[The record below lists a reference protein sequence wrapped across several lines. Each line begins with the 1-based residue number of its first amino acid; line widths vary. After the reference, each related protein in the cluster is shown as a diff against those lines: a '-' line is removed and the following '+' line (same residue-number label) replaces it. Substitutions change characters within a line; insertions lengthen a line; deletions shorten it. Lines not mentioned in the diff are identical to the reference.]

1 MRPFLSDY
9 WDALLDWLNEP
20 TGLKITTVEITRWN
34 ALFTLIVVN
43 ASAAYAYEVGS
54 WRLFALLV
62 GGYVLGALVMFII
75 RENRGEG

>member
-1 MRPFLSDY
+1 MMSY

-20 TGLKITTVEITRWN
+20 TGLRITTVEFTRWN
-34 ALFTLIVVN
+34 VFFTVLVVV
-43 ASAAYAYEVGS
+43 ASAIYALGYVGS

-62 GGYVLGALVMFII
+62 GGYALGGLVMFMW